1 MKNVQTKVELMV
13 DLVPLDLV
21 YAVHVSY
28 NLLDIYRGCLP
39 INISDSGNFS
49 KHLYDPPFELVSNFL

>member
-1 MKNVQTKVELMV
+1 MV

-28 NLLDIYRGCLP
+28 TLQELLKRVS
-39 INISDSGNFS
+39 ISLS
-49 KHLYDPPFELVSNFL
+49 